1 MDRLIHP
8 PARKHYWGTIPA
20 LDILKLPSNEGAS
33 YQRNLKL
40 MFAASGDLR
49 NVIKTVADLP
59 DTYNQKLTIIVSDG
73 DFDITARNVILLL
86 LLTLESDDVG
96 RDQIVDCMIHVWYSA
111 FLRQSDLELLQTH
124 VRPMVQ
130 TVVNNIRHKEPS
142 ALMRKS
148 WVNAQ
153 SGRVISVAL
162 QRAEW
167 EKLLLYFEHPAQ
179 MSWEVASVLRR
190 TITEAPL
197 QKDNRECGLFMKR
210 PRHRVPLVR
219 FIKEGILL
227 PFSASRQDF
236 RVPNPTFFQ
245 DFEGW
250 RMMEDANPLRGWP
263 LSEVHATDNGGA
275 AADIYGKLFYYLRA
289 MLGKFLVRSEAVQ
302 LDISV
307 YCVKAQDIPSSLG
320 TDGTYDRIETSD
332 IADEESGG
340 IQMTLKAFSLM
351 LSDDNSNRHATIIT
365 LFTRAVQGT
374 MLDEER
380 SAQVGVQT
388 SAWNR
393 LTEYLP
399 PTRMPNTVGDPEFI
413 RFTKAEK
420 LVMTYDGMFRR

>member
-1 MDRLIHP
+1 METLQPVFLCANWTSGSTICGKNASFECQNCQLVVYCSQRCQIKYAARHAFICNNPIAFDAWLPTWVTDRREPRFMDRLIHP

-236 RVPNPTFFQ
+236 RVPNP
-245 DFEGW
+245 
-250 RMMEDANPLRGWP
+250 
-263 LSEVHATDNGGA
+263 
-275 AADIYGKLFYYLRA
+275 
-289 MLGKFLVRSEAVQ
+289 
-302 LDISV
+302 
-307 YCVKAQDIPSSLG
+307 
-320 TDGTYDRIETSD
+320 
-332 IADEESGG
+332 
-340 IQMTLKAFSLM
+340 
-351 LSDDNSNRHATIIT
+351 
-365 LFTRAVQGT
+365 
-374 MLDEER
+374 
-380 SAQVGVQT
+380 
-388 SAWNR
+388 
-393 LTEYLP
+393 
-399 PTRMPNTVGDPEFI
+399 
-413 RFTKAEK
+413 
-420 LVMTYDGMFRR
+420 